1 MKKEK
6 YCIFHIPN
14 YIPQNERSGSQIR
27 PRKMLEAFKNNGYNV
42 DIIMGYGKER
52 KKQIEN
58 IKKKINHGQR
68 YDFLYS
74 ESSTMPTLLT
84 EKNHLPKYPMLDFS
98 FMKFCK
104 KNGIKIAL
112 FYRDIQ
118 WKFPM
123 YKDNVSVLKR
133 MVSIPMYKYDLKKYE
148 DLVDVFYLPSSQM
161 KKYLKGNNRLLQKS
175 QVLMPGCVLDEKI
188 VREKAKYFE
197 KRENKQIEIFY
208 VGGIYRIYDLSLFLE
223 AVFYQEG
230 VHFTL
235 CCRESE
241 WEQCKNIYEKYLCD
255 RITVVHESGEALG
268 KYYQNADICCAF
280 AGNGEYMRMAMPV
293 KLFEYISN
301 TIPIVVTDGTAAGE
315 FIKENGAGWP
325 VKYDSEAIK
334 QWLNYIVE
342 NQGEIKKIHDN
353 QVMLLRFNTWE
364 DRARKVINDLKKE
377 L

>member
-1 MKKEK
+1 
-6 YCIFHIPN
+6 
-14 YIPQNERSGSQIR
+14 
-27 PRKMLEAFKNNGYNV
+27 
-42 DIIMGYGKER
+42 
-52 KKQIEN
+52 
-58 IKKKINHGQR
+58 
-68 YDFLYS
+68 
-74 ESSTMPTLLT
+74 
-84 EKNHLPKYPMLDFS
+84 
-98 FMKFCK
+98 
-104 KNGIKIAL
+104 
-112 FYRDIQ
+112 
-118 WKFPM
+118 M

-188 VREKAKYFE
+188 VREKAKYFA

-353 QVMLLRFNTWE
+353 QVMLLRSNTWE